1 MIRSQAAF
9 FFSEMGDLD
18 QEREKGEEGRK
29 EGRKEGNA
37 EGHKFPRGKLEAKW
51 DVDGRYV

>member
-1 MIRSQAAF
+1 MLGSCLL
-9 FFSEMGDLD
+9 FSEMGDLD
-18 QEREKGEEGRK
+18 QEREKGEEGR
-29 EGRKEGNA
+29 EEGNA